1 MLTISVSWQ
10 ILFSIADISLLF
22 LRVTTA
28 TLRILLPFASL
39 SNSLCILHIISPT
52 PLPLPLKNNQVANH
66 HVAHLVYCT
75 PFLIVLLFLDCKVFS
90 AGSFPHFG
98 LFTTLFVF
106 HLSWGV
112 TVIDV
117 INRNYPPTSK
127 TNFAWLLSSLACSV
141 HPYSLGCA
149 LYQQWCRCVRLVE
162 GRESP
167 WRAKPRLT

>member
-22 LRVTTA
+22 LQVTTA
-28 TLRILLPFASL
+28 ILRILLPFASL
-39 SNSLCILHIISPT
+39 SNSLCTPHIFPT
-52 PLPLPLKNNQVANH
+52 PLPLPLKNNH
-66 HVAHLVYCT
+66 HIAHLVYCT

-98 LFTTLFVF
+98 LFTTLLVF

-167 WRAKPRLT
+167 GWAKPRLT

>member
-22 LRVTTA
+22 LQVTTA
-28 TLRILLPFASL
+28 ILRILLPFASL
-39 SNSLCILHIISPT
+39 SNSLCTPHIFPT
-52 PLPLPLKNNQVANH
+52 PLPLPLKNNH
-66 HVAHLVYCT
+66 HIAHLVYCT

-98 LFTTLFVF
+98 LFITLLVF

-167 WRAKPRLT
+167 GQAKPRLT

>member
-28 TLRILLPFASL
+28 ILRILLPFASL
-39 SNSLCILHIISPT
+39 SNSLCTPHIFPT
-52 PLPLPLKNNQVANH
+52 PLPLPLKNNH
-66 HVAHLVYCT
+66 HIAHLVYCT
-75 PFLIVLLFLDCKVFS
+75 PFLIVLIFLDCKVFS

-98 LFTTLFVF
+98 LFITLLVF

-167 WRAKPRLT
+167 GRAKPRLT